1 MISDLV
7 LTRPIGVAALPGG
20 LVAAVDSNGMAL
32 ITKNGKY
39 HSVVPLQHFESVALG
54 HGHDVFVTNGI
65 NAQFL
70 SFFPFAVDVS
80 AGTLVQAQFST
91 TGGSFWST
99 PVQRHHGL

>member
-39 HSVVPLQHFESVALG
+39 HSVVPLQHFEKRCAR
-54 HGHDVFVTNGI
+54 
-65 NAQFL
+65 
-70 SFFPFAVDVS
+70 PR
-80 AGTLVQAQFST
+80 
-91 TGGSFWST
+91 
-99 PVQRHHGL
+99 P